1 MTRRVT
7 PEEVVEEAV
16 PAEPVKRLC
25 NEIQL
30 FDLCDREKCGFKEG
44 VYCTEPDLLRKF
56 ESIAEEDDRPPAS
69 RDRDGGE
76 EDDEEWD
83 DDGEYDDSFED
94 ERFEGDF
101 EDEE

>member
-1 MTRRVT
+1 MTTKVT
-7 PEEVVEEAV
+7 PEQDAEETA

-30 FDLCDREKCGFKEG
+30 FDLCEREKCGFKEG
-44 VYCTEPDLLRKF
+44 AYCTEPDLLRKF
-56 ESIAEEDDRPPAS
+56 ESIAEEDDRPPVS
-69 RDRDGGE
+69 RDRDEGE

-83 DDGEYDDSFED
+83 DDGQYDDSFED
-94 ERFEGDF
+94 ERFEDVV